1 MPVLEN
7 DGSQN
12 QNGRSMT
19 NPPPRIPLAP
29 LPIDAVLPTLLAALK
44 QSSSVVLQ
52 APTGAGKTTRVSPA
66 ILDAGLAGRGEI
78 LLLEPRRLAA
88 RAAARRMSSE
98 RGSILG
104 EEIGYQVRFDQKCG
118 RQTRLLAMTDGILL
132 RRLQDDPFLESV
144 SVIVFD
150 EFHERSLN
158 VDLTLAMARRVQ
170 QTVRPDLKLIVMS
183 ATLSAGP
190 VAEYL
195 GNCPVIT
202 SEGRLHPVEIRYRPG
217 ISNQPMIDQV
227 VSAVGELVEETPGD
241 LLVFLPGV
249 REIQQ
254 ASRQLT
260 GLAAEQGL
268 SVMPLYGD
276 LSPEQQDRVLSPQS
290 QRKIV
295 LATNV
300 AETSV
305 TIDGITGV
313 VDSGQVRQ
321 LQFDPGLGLDRL
333 VLTKISQASADQRA
347 GRAGRTRPGVC
358 VRLWMER
365 EHHGLWPQT
374 EPEIRRVDLVGS
386 VLELLCW
393 GEADVAA
400 FPWFEAPRTESIE
413 QALSLLQRLGAVHT
427 GQPTDLGR
435 QMVRLPVHPRL
446 ARLLLEADR
455 LGITDRAAWA
465 AALLTERDPFERPE
479 FNRRGGPLGPTHYS
493 QSDILDR
500 VQALEEFAAHGRVET
515 SVGRLHSGGARTL
528 QQAQQQL
535 VKLVDDNN
543 TSRKRSDRASALPL
557 YKEGQGGYESPST
570 QPDPRLHPDEALLR
584 ALLTAYPDR
593 VARRREPLGR
603 KGIMVGG
610 RGIRLADSSLVLQP
624 ELFLCIDTDAGQG
637 EVLVRQASG
646 IDREWLNEELI
657 EVLTD
662 VAFDAALEKIT
673 AIRRTRY
680 LDLILDEASISP
692 PPNVDITQTLVAAA
706 REHFDRV
713 FPSDVAE
720 VANFVARVR
729 CLNAWMPGCGLPQFN
744 DEELHAV
751 LPQVAG
757 GCRSFADLRK
767 SNWVNALKN
776 CLTYQQQQ
784 LLEREAPERIK
795 VPSGSQIT
803 VHYEVGRPPI
813 LAVRIQELFGLAET
827 PRIAAGR
834 IPVLLHLL
842 GPNYRPQ
849 QITDDLKSFW
859 NNTYPDVR
867 KELRRRY
874 PKHSWPEDPWTA
886 QAERKPGRKT

>member
-7 DGSQN
+7 GRSEN
-12 QNGRSMT
+12 QNDQSMSHHSSR
-19 NPPPRIPLAP
+19 NPLEP
-29 LPIDAVLPTLLAALK
+29 LPIDGVLPTLLVALK
-44 QSSSVVLQ
+44 QSSCVVLQ
-52 APTGAGKTTRVSPA
+52 APTGAGKTTRVPPA
-66 ILDAGLAGRGEI
+66 ILDAGLAGDGEI

-104 EEIGYQVRFDQKCG
+104 DEIGYQVRFDQKRG
-118 RQTRLLAMTDGILL
+118 RKTQLLVVTDGILL

-202 SEGRLHPVEIRYRPG
+202 SEGRLYPVEIRYRPG

-227 VSAVGELVEETPGD
+227 VSTVGEMLDETPGD

-260 GLAAEQGL
+260 AVAAEQGL
-268 SVMPLYGD
+268 LVMPLYGD

-290 QRKIV
+290 QRKVV

-300 AETSV
+300 AEMSV
-305 TIDGITGV
+305 TIDGVTGV
-313 VDSGQVRQ
+313 VDSGKVRQ
-321 LQFDPGLGLDRL
+321 LQFDAGLGLDRL

-365 EHHGLWPQT
+365 EHRGLSPQA

-455 LGITDRAAWA
+455 LGIPDRAAWA
-465 AALLTERDPFERPE
+465 AALLTERDPFERT
-479 FNRRGGPLGPTHYS
+479 NSNSRGTSLGPTHYS

-500 VQALEEFAAHGRVET
+500 VQALEEFANHGRVET
-515 SVGRLHSGGARTL
+515 SLGRLHSGGARSV

-535 VKLVDDNN
+535 VKLVNGGEMPQ
-543 TSRKRSDRASALPL
+543 KRSGRASAHPL
-557 YKEGQGGYESPST
+557 YQEGQAGYESPST
-570 QPDPRLHPDEALLR
+570 QSVPRLHRDEALLR
-584 ALLTAYPDR
+584 ALLAAYPDR
-593 VARRREPLGR
+593 VSRRREPLGR
-603 KGIMVGG
+603 KGVMVGG
-610 RGIRLADSSLVLQP
+610 RGIRLVDSSLVLQP
-624 ELFLCIDTDAGQG
+624 EIFLCIDTDAGQG

-646 IDREWLNEELI
+646 IERDWLNEELI
-657 EVLTD
+657 EVSTD
-662 VAFDAALEKIT
+662 VAFDATLEKIT

-680 LDLILDEASISP
+680 LDLILDEASIAP
-692 PPNVDITQTLVAAA
+692 PPSADITQALVVAA
-706 REHFDRV
+706 RENFDRV
-713 FPSDVAE
+713 FPSDDAE
-720 VANFVARVR
+720 VTNFVARVR
-729 CLNAWMPGCGLPQFN
+729 CLNSWLPDSGLLQFT

-751 LPQVAG
+751 LPHVAS

-767 SNWVNALKN
+767 SNWLNALKN

-784 LLEREAPERIK
+784 FLDREAPERIK

-827 PRIAAGR
+827 PRIASGR
-834 IPVLLHLL
+834 VPVLLHLL
-842 GPNYRPQ
+842 APNYRPQ

-859 NNTYPDVR
+859 NNTYPEVR

-886 QAERKPGRKT
+886 QAERKPGRRT